1 MPGNSFGFA
10 PGFACEVGVLW
21 GFSKFGRSKK
31 SIPSNLGG
39 LKSPSPPSCR
49 RCARSPFE
57 NTKKMPPFARHLLHD
72 STASLQSRRF
82 QRSHHVEQLGDW
94 HLWLLRRQGLRHRLL
109 LQALLR
115 AARASNRPIAA
126 KKLSSRNQHSSPLP
140 APSFTLCSAP
150 RSRLVRVL
158 PRAAGLSM
166 PLGRRHGE
174 GRPRQLLWLLLG
186 PLLLH
191 SLRYLPGASEEK
203 E

>member
-1 MPGNSFGFA
+1 MF
-10 PGFACEVGVLW
+10 
-21 GFSKFGRSKK
+21 
-31 SIPSNLGG
+31 
-39 LKSPSPPSCR
+39 
-49 RCARSPFE
+49 
-57 NTKKMPPFARHLLHD
+57 T
-72 STASLQSRRF
+72 
-82 QRSHHVEQLGDW
+82 SHHVEQLGDW